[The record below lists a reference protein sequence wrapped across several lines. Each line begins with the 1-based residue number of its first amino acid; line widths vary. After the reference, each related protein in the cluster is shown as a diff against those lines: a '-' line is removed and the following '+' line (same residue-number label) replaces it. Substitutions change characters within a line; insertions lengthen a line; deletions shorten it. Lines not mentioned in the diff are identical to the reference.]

1 MLTDLRPTAAARHGG
16 IHRLLKFIIPR
27 EAIHAVD
34 TVRLMDTNQ
43 ANVTQRQDLYQGC
56 PEGNNQ
62 HLGKIC
68 ENYYQYFVKD
78 DEKSECP
85 LCLV

>member
-1 MLTDLRPTAAARHGG
+1 MSLAVMLTDLRPTAATRHGG

-56 PEGNNQ
+56 PEG
-62 HLGKIC
+62 KIC